1 MSKSTDLSDAKIEEA
16 NLRLNDGLEACRSV
30 VSDYRALILGVGT
43 AANGSG
49 KKGRRS
55 RKAAIPSE

>member
-30 VSDYRALILGVGT
+30 VNDYRALILGVGN
-43 AANGSG
+43 AANNPVR
-49 KKGRRS
+49 KGRRS
-55 RKAAIPSE
+55 RKGAIPSE

>member
-1 MSKSTDLSDAKIEEA
+1 MPNSTDQSEAKIEKA
-16 NLRLNDGLEACRSV
+16 NQQLNDGLEACRSV